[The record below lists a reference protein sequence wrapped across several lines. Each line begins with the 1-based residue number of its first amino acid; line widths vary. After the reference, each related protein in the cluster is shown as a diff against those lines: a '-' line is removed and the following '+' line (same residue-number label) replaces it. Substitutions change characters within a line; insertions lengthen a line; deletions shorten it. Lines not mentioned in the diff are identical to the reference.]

1 MGGLL
6 VFVRSVD
13 WALLGVGL
21 LFASGLRG
29 DLRAGVGA
37 GRMTGDA
44 PRMILWAWE
53 EPEDLRTADPRRLG
67 VAFLAERVFVGQD
80 VDVVPRRQRI
90 LTPDG
95 MWAEAVVRIEA
106 ERDFVD
112 NAATRKST
120 AEAVLDAARLSG
132 IRGVQVDFD
141 AGESQRAFYADVLPQ
156 VRAGLPQ
163 GVRLEMTALVS
174 WCSQEDGWMRS
185 LPVDAA
191 VPMYFRLGEHVGWWG
206 VREPLC
212 DGSIGIATD
221 EPAIPPES
229 MSGGQRLY
237 VFAPR
242 PWTAGQLTELNEGMI
257 PQDRRGAR

>member
-1 MGGLL
+1 
-6 VFVRSVD
+6 
-13 WALLGVGL
+13 
-21 LFASGLRG
+21 
-29 DLRAGVGA
+29 
-37 GRMTGDA
+37 
-44 PRMILWAWE
+44 
-53 EPEDLRTADPRRLG
+53 
-67 VAFLAERVFVGQD
+67 
-80 VDVVPRRQRI
+80 
-90 LTPDG
+90 
-95 MWAEAVVRIEA
+95 
-106 ERDFVD
+106 
-112 NAATRKST
+112 
-120 AEAVLDAARLSG
+120 
-132 IRGVQVDFD
+132 
-141 AGESQRAFYADVLPQ
+141 
-156 VRAGLPQ
+156 
-163 GVRLEMTALVS
+163 
-174 WCSQEDGWMRS
+174 MRS